1 MEGWGFGIVTAAS
14 LVAAVAQVQSSGLG
28 IFICCGCSQ
37 KKKNHFHPQI
47 TSVYTFLIIYLRSS
61 RYRAMGS
68 ALSLQHWDT
77 TLIPSLAQQVKDP
90 ALPHCGV
97 DCNCSIGCKC
107 CLDLI
112 PGLGNPYAMGF
123 HQQTNKLL
131 SCFFCIRIQM
141 CSIHCWHVSQLVS
154 FNPNLLQ
161 FVCVCL
167 FLIFFFFCLLS
178 F

>member
-1 MEGWGFGIVTAAS
+1 MWHRGLRIWHCHCSILGGCC
-14 LVAAVAQVQSSGLG
+14 SSGSVLWPG
-28 IFICCGCSQ
+28 NFHMLWVQ
-37 KKKNHFHPQI
+37 PKKKKNHFHPQI

-90 ALPHCGV
+90 ALPHCDV

-141 CSIHCWHVSQLVS
+141 CSIHC
-154 FNPNLLQ
+154 
-161 FVCVCL
+161 
-167 FLIFFFFCLLS
+167 
-178 F
+178 